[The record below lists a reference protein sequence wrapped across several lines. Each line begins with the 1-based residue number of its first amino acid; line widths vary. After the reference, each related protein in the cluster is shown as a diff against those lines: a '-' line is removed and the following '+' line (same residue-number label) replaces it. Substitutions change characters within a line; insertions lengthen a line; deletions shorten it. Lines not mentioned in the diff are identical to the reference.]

1 MCKKLILAV
10 LAAAMIFSMTACVV
24 ELENLG
30 GMVSGAVK
38 EYKESVEFSDSFE
51 SDEPIKIGLD
61 LKAAKAIFDSTDEK
75 IVDSRFLY
83 SSRESKPEFL
93 VRNNKIKIRSGDI
106 RTNSNSINQ
115 WEVKLTEK
123 LPLEIEMKADGADL
137 KLNLGKT
144 LLKELDM
151 SLNASSAK
159 LYFDDQ
165 NNETMEKFKLNAD
178 ASNVSI
184 YSAGNCSFE
193 KLYLEAKASK
203 VSADLT
209 GEYKQDGRV
218 SIEADASTIRLKLPD
233 EVGVRIVMDR
243 YHFSTVNIKNDRI
256 LSRSEKEYVTKD
268 YDKAGLKL
276 DIYADLNVT
285 TMTIE

>member
-10 LAAAMIFSMTACVV
+10 LAAAMIFSVTGCVV
-24 ELENLG
+24 KIEDLG

-38 EYKESVEFSDSFE
+38 EYKESVEFSDDFK
-51 SDEPIKIGLD
+51 SDEPIKIDLD
-61 LKAAKAIFDSTDEK
+61 IKAAKAIFGSTDEK
-75 IVDSRFLY
+75 VVDSRFLY

-93 VRNNKIKIRSGDI
+93 AKNNKIRISSGDI
-106 RTNSNSINQ
+106 RYDSNSTNH
-115 WEVKLTEK
+115 WEVKFTEK
-123 LPLEIEMKADGADL
+123 LPLEVELKADGSDL
-137 KLNLGKT
+137 KLDLGKT

-151 SLNASSAK
+151 SVNVSSAK

-165 NNETMEKFKLNAD
+165 NKEIMEKFKVKAD

-193 KLYLEAKASK
+193 KLDLEAKASK

-209 GEYKQDGRV
+209 GEYNQDGRV

-233 EVGVRIVMDR
+233 ETGVRIVLDR
-243 YHFSTVNIKNDRI
+243 NKLSTVNVRNDRV

-268 YDKAGLKL
+268 YDKAGRKL